1 LAGIVQGFSPKE
13 AERIFKV
20 FDKDGNGKLDKEEGI
35 QFINECDFLYCMWFS
50 FSPRGEFVVFADI

>member
-1 LAGIVQGFSPKE
+1 ME
-13 AERIFKV
+13 HIFKV
-20 FDKDGNGKLDKEEGI
+20 FDKNGNGKLDKEEGI